1 MVWNININV
10 YINNKRGINIKTKM
24 KKNDWT
30 IAIIF
35 LLTGWN
41 SFRIYEIN
49 NMEIVGWMSA
59 VAFIG
64 TIIYAIKG
72 ISRKN

>member
-1 MVWNININV
+1 MK
-10 YINNKRGINIKTKM
+10 NN
-24 KKNDWT
+24 WT

-35 LLTGWN
+35 LLIGWN

-49 NMEIVGWMSA
+49 NMEIVGWMSV

-64 TIIYAIKG
+64 TIIYVIKG
-72 ISRKN
+72 LFRETSHNADKAKLGGEYGKR